1 MCAMVRELAEHEL
14 WERIAMTDEQ
24 ALIGRR
30 ELWGAGFGA
39 AALGLVA
46 SSAQAADEAEPQ
58 LKSRFLFEM
67 EAELEPVQDVGDRQI
82 YIAKSGAIRGPRIN
96 ATVLPGG
103 GDWSTKRRDGTTLL
117 DVRAT
122 AKTDDGALIYT
133 TYRGI
138 IAQKDSGFYFRT
150 TPYFETNSEKY
161 AWLNNVVAVGV
172 FKPIAG
178 KVAYN
183 VFEIL

>member
-1 MCAMVRELAEHEL
+1 
-14 WERIAMTDEQ
+14 MTDDK
-24 ALIGRR
+24 LVLGRR
-30 ELWGAGFGA
+30 EWCAAGLGA
-39 AALGLVA
+39 AAFGVA
-46 SSAQAADEAEPQ
+46 ASNAYAAEEAEPQ

-82 YIAKSGAIRGPRIN
+82 HIAKSGVIRGPRIN
-96 ATVLPGG
+96 GTVLPGG
-103 GDWSTKRRDGTTLL
+103 GDWATKRSDGSTLL

-172 FKPIAG
+172 FKPVAG
-178 KVAYN
+178 KVAYD